1 MSPNTATLVMLMVIA
16 MASIATRDRP
26 PEEEETVSYDIFVV
40 LVSLGSYLQCLLR
53 CHKWCLIAKRQ
64 KS

>member
-1 MSPNTATLVMLMVIA
+1 MLMVIA